1 MRIWKKSNVEDLF
14 KKIQR
19 YQKMHVFLIIGW
31 SGFFLENPAPL
42 SFLILCPLT
51 SDQKS
56 ERSIAW
62 LPRSGT
68 VTHTHTIFSG
78 YNSTRSWELQRSWRT
93 NLTNGKTELDFFKL
107 FDFYVF
113 LTFSLV
119 KFDSFGII
127 MFSKYETTRFH
138 MVKNHHNL
146 QYPSYSSTQNR
157 KIGQKSK
164 FWTFL
169 RRIGHILHIHAI

>member
-1 MRIWKKSNVEDLF
+1 MPSFR
-14 KKIQR
+14 KILR
-19 YQKMHVFLIIGW
+19 AVTEISANW
-31 SGFFLENPAPL
+31 
-42 SFLILCPLT
+42 LT
-51 SDQKS
+51 NG
-56 ERSIAW
+56 R
-62 LPRSGT
+62 
-68 VTHTHTIFSG
+68 THGQSQLWAH
-78 YNSTRSWELQRSWRT
+78 RWWELQRSWRT

-169 RRIGHILHIHAI
+169 RIIGHIFQYYAIQLGNLWMSNGL

>member
-1 MRIWKKSNVEDLF
+1 MTKSGDHCEGNENRKSQKPFIFANWTILSIFKKKFFWMIQIFQKSDLKKVGSRFFLDLKKTGSILHYNLPFLRIWKKSNVENLF

-56 ERSIAW
+56 ERSIAR

-68 VTHTHTIFSG
+68 VTHTHTIFPG
-78 YNSTRSWELQRSWRT
+78 YNSTRSWELQRACGHKSQLLGLL
-93 NLTNGKTELDFFKL
+93 NL
-107 FDFYVF
+107 
-113 LTFSLV
+113 
-119 KFDSFGII
+119 
-127 MFSKYETTRFH
+127 
-138 MVKNHHNL
+138 HN
-146 QYPSYSSTQNR
+146 T
-157 KIGQKSK
+157 
-164 FWTFL
+164 
-169 RRIGHILHIHAI
+169 